1 MSPTPIRLLPT
12 LALLLLCGCNAAESR
27 KHKATDPPDHLA
39 RTATDEEIYWGP
51 KQNLLFTEYKTL
63 QDSHVALEK
72 RADQLNAEN
81 QSLRAQLDRE
91 GGNLQRERTM
101 RAQAEAETEALR
113 QHGRE
118 LEARIVELSIE
129 KAKLEQQILLA
140 KIEALRQLL
149 DDHPASAQP
158 ASAPPRG
165 R

>member
-1 MSPTPIRLLPT
+1 MSPTPSRLPPT
-12 LALLLLCGCNAAESR
+12 LVLLLLCGCHAAESR
-27 KHKATDPPDHLA
+27 QPGDPPSHLA
-39 RTATDEEIYWGP
+39 RASTDTEIYWGP

-72 RADQLNAEN
+72 RADQLTAEN

-91 GGNLQRERTM
+91 GGNLQKERSLRT
-101 RAQAEAETEALR
+101 QAEAETESQR
-113 QHGRE
+113 QRCRE

-149 DDHPASAQP
+149 DEQP
-158 ASAPPRG
+158 AAAETAPTPPRS